1 MYCIECG
8 APIEASAR
16 ICGACRFPQPLEEFA
31 ELEQQTAQAVSPAAQ
46 KPVFPVRLEEP
57 PKKQDHRPRL
67 AAAIAVFIA
76 LCISTG
82 LSVYLLTRQPATKSG
97 SNIPATTPAAKSDTQ
112 NPADAPAVAA
122 PVKGADGVNAAG
134 ND

>member
-31 ELEQQTAQAVSPAAQ
+31 ELEQQTAQAVSPATQ

-57 PKKQDHRPRL
+57 PRKKDHRPRL

-82 LSVYLLTRQPATKSG
+82 LSVYLLTRQPAPQSGGNTSVTK
-97 SNIPATTPAAKSDTQ
+97 PAVKSDIQ
-112 NPADAPAVAA
+112 NATDASTVTA
-122 PVKGADGVNAAG
+122 PVQGADGVDAAG
-134 ND
+134 NR